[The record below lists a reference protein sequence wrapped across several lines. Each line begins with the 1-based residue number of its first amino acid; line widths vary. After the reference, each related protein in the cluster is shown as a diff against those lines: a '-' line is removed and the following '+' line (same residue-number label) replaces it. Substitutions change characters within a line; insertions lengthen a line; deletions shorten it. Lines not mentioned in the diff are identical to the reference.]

1 MNQVMNVE
9 LYGASLADVDGTKYV
24 SLFIGQHV
32 VNEEEEH
39 AKGIIVMK
47 MPCDP
52 AVYESLRFPKYPVQ
66 VELHYR
72 LKKAA
77 QGKLGQHCTGVKA
90 ISEGRSNSSASSS
103 VSSSRSAP
111 SV

>member
-1 MNQVMNVE
+1 MNQVMNVD

-24 SLFIGQHV
+24 SLFIGQAV
-32 VNEEEEH
+32 VDEKEES
-39 AKGIIVMK
+39 AKGIVVMK

-52 AVYESLRFPKYPVQ
+52 VVYESLRFSKYPVQ

-77 QGKLGQHCTGVKA
+77 QGRLGQHCIAVKPLSTSTSKA
-90 ISEGRSNSSASSS
+90 ASP
-103 VSSSRSAP
+103 AA
-111 SV
+111 